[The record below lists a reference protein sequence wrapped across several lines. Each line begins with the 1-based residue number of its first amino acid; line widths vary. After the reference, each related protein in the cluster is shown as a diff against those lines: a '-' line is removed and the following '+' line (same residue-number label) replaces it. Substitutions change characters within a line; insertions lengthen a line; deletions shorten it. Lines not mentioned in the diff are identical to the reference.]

1 MVEVGNISCLKFFF
15 RIKLFLFWCL
25 RVDIDERMDYFKVVC
40 IYKYVNNVNMLLI
53 ISIYV
58 IILLNKV
65 IVKNW
70 N

>member
-1 MVEVGNISCLKFFF
+1 MREWIIL
-15 RIKLFLFWCL
+15 
-25 RVDIDERMDYFKVVC
+25 KVVC

>member
-1 MVEVGNISCLKFFF
+1 
-15 RIKLFLFWCL
+15 
-25 RVDIDERMDYFKVVC
+25 MDYFKVVC
-40 IYKYVNNVNMLLI
+40 KYMYVNNVNMLLI